1 MALQGACPSTDGG
14 HVVCCAPAMYKLA
27 LAAVAVSLGL
37 AGCAQPRD
45 AVPIVVT
52 HEGGRPVDV
61 ADSRAR
67 DEGRSAGAGGTSA
80 RVPVPV
86 R

>member
-1 MALQGACPSTDGG
+1 MS
-14 HVVCCAPAMYKLA
+14 KLA
-27 LAAVAVSLGL
+27 LAAAAFCLGL
-37 AGCAQPRD
+37 AACAQPRD
-45 AVPIVVT
+45 SVPIVVTT

>member
-1 MALQGACPSTDGG
+1 MC
-14 HVVCCAPAMYKLA
+14 KFA
-27 LAAVAVSLGL
+27 LAAAVFCLGL

-45 AVPIVVT
+45 SVPITVT

-61 ADSRAR
+61 VDARAR
-67 DEGRSAGAGGTSA
+67 DGGRSAAAGGTAAS
-80 RVPVPV
+80 PNVPV